1 MRVLNVT
8 NLTAGY
14 GESEILR
21 GVSVELREGE
31 IVSIIGPNGAG
42 KSTLLKAL
50 FGILKPR
57 AGTIELNGED
67 ITGLSPHKI
76 VRRGMTYVPQVDN
89 VFPSLTVQENLEMGA
104 YIRTDDFSP
113 RLREVYDL
121 LPVLRERRSEKVS
134 RLSGG
139 QRQMVAIGRA
149 LMVDPKVLLLDE
161 PSASLAPILVAMIFA
176 KIVEINRTGVAIM
189 LVEQNARETL
199 KISHRG
205 YVLAGGEKRFEDS
218 GARLLNNEEVGRL
231 YLGGDG

>member
-1 MRVLNVT
+1 MKALKVA

-21 GVSVELREGE
+21 NVSVELNDAE

-42 KSTLLKAL
+42 KSTLLKAV
-50 FGILKPR
+50 FGILRPR
-57 AGTIELNGED
+57 SGSVELYGEE
-67 ITGLSPHKI
+67 ITGLSPDRI
-76 VRRGMTYVPQVDN
+76 VRRGISYVPQVDN
-89 VFPSLTVQENLEMGA
+89 VFPSLTVEENLEMGA
-104 YIRTDDFSP
+104 YIRTDDFRS

-121 LPVLRERRSEKVS
+121 LPVLQERNNEKVS

-149 LMVDPKVLLLDE
+149 LMLDPRVLLLDE
-161 PSASLAPILVAMIFA
+161 PTASLAPILVEMVFE
-176 KIVEINRTGVAIM
+176 KILAINRSGVAIM

-205 YVLAGGEKRFEDS
+205 YVLAGGEKRFEDTGES
-218 GARLLNNEEVGRL
+218 LLKNDDVGRL
-231 YLGGDG
+231 YLGGEG